1 MKSLKILLPYIK
13 KYKSILILGFIFV
26 TISNICSTSLPRVVG
41 IAIDDIT
48 SLTYNFDL
56 IFKDILLM
64 LTLTAFSGFFMF
76 LTRKTIIVTSRK
88 IEYDMRVDFFK
99 LIANMPM
106 QYFNKNS
113 TGTILSYS
121 TNDIAATREFLGP
134 AIMYTAN
141 TLTTFVFSLYFLLSI
156 NVNLTVLALI
166 PLPVISILTYFV
178 GRKIHFAFKDVQ
190 QQFSVLST
198 VAQEAFSGI
207 RIIKSFNREKSESKV
222 FLDESKFYF
231 KKNLRYARIFS
242 VIMPLFL
249 VLVGF
254 SQIIILAYGGHQVI
268 KGTATL
274 GELTQFFI
282 YINLLI
288 WPIAAIG
295 WITGIIQRAAASAA
309 RLELVFNEKKENSI
323 TQYSESS
330 IIGNIQFNDVWLKY
344 NSDDNYV
351 LKNINF
357 RVNQGDSLGIIGK
370 VASGKSSIVML
381 LQRLYEASNGEILID
396 WKNIFDYPLRQL
408 RQAIAFVQ
416 QEPFLFSATITENL
430 RFARANASVEEIREA
445 CQTAH
450 LLDEINSFPNK
461 FDTLL
466 GERGITLSGGQK
478 QRLAIARALLKDAP
492 ILIIDDGLSAVDTE
506 TEKKILFE
514 LKSEIKCRTT
524 IIISHRIS
532 SIINSDNI
540 IYLEN
545 GEILE
550 MGTNG
555 QLIEKKGKYFEI
567 YESQRIE
574 EEINMMN

>member
-1 MKSLKILLPYIK
+1 MKSLKILLPYLK

-26 TISNICSTSLPRVVG
+26 TVSNVCSTTLPRIVG

-48 SLTYNFDL
+48 SLTYNTDT
-56 IFKDILLM
+56 IIKDIAIM
-64 LTLTAFSGFFMF
+64 IGLTAFSGLFMF
-76 LTRKTIIVTSRK
+76 LTRRTIIVTSRK

-99 LIANMPM
+99 LIADMPL
-106 QYFNKNS
+106 QFFNKNS
-113 TGTILSYS
+113 TGTIISYS

-141 TLTTFVFSLYFLLSI
+141 TVTTFIFSFYYLLSI
-156 NVNLTVLALI
+156 NVSLTFLALI
-166 PLPVISILTYFV
+166 PLPVISILTYIV

-190 QQFSVLST
+190 QQFSVLSS

-207 RIIKSFNREKSESKV
+207 RIIKSFNREEAEGKV
-222 FLDESKFYF
+222 FLDESKVYF
-231 KKNLRYARIFS
+231 KKNLRFARIFS

-249 VLVGF
+249 VLVGL
-254 SQIIILAYGGHQVI
+254 SQVIILGFGGQQVI

-282 YINLLI
+282 YLNLLI

-295 WITGIIQRAAASAA
+295 WITGIIQRAAASAS
-309 RLELVFNEKKENSI
+309 RLELVFNELKENSI
-323 TQYSESS
+323 KEV
-330 IIGNIQFNDVWLKY
+330 IKDEIKGDIQFKDICLKY
-344 NSDDNYV
+344 NSDYKYV

-357 RVNQGDSLGIIGK
+357 KIKQGESIGIIGK

-381 LQRLYEASNGEILID
+381 LQRLYEASSGEILLD
-396 WKNIFDYPLRQL
+396 GKNIFDFPLRQL
-408 RQAIAFVQ
+408 RQSIAFVQ

-430 RFARANASVEEIREA
+430 RFAKPDASDEEIRKV
-445 CQTAH
+445 CQAAH
-450 LLDEINSFPNK
+450 LLDEIKTFPEQFN
-461 FDTLL
+461 TLL

-506 TEKKILFE
+506 TEKKILNE
-514 LKSEIKCRTT
+514 LSKEIRKRTT

-532 SIINSDNI
+532 SIINCDNI

-550 MGTNG
+550 MGTN
-555 QLIEKKGKYFEI
+555 QELIENQGKYFEI

-574 EEINMMN
+574 EEINSMI